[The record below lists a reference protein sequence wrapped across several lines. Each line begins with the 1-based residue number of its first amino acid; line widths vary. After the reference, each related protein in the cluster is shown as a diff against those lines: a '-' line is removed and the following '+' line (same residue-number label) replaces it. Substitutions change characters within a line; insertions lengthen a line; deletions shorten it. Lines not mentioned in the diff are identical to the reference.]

1 MSKIDDLI
9 NESLNEEDKALLKNY
24 EAEPGWF
31 KQAFALFR
39 GSLAWVM
46 WMLMIVQILMFL
58 LALYAL
64 WVLFTTPDLITAV
77 RWGAVAIIMFQLH
90 TFLRGFMGSHLEA
103 NRVLRGIARLELRL
117 VRMEKADSRNP

>member
-1 MSKIDDLI
+1 MSKLDELI
-9 NESLNEEDKALLKNY
+9 NESLKEEDEALLKNY
-24 EAEPGWF
+24 QTEPGWF

-46 WMLMIVQILMFL
+46 WMLMIVQTLMVFF
-58 LALYAL
+58 AVYAL

-77 RWGAVAIIMFQLH
+77 RWGTVAIIMFQLH

-103 NRVLRGIARLELRL
+103 NRVLRGIARLELRMAKNG
-117 VRMEKADSRNP
+117 RGE